1 MVSSVEVRS
10 VSSHVPVLASEI
22 TVKRPVVPSVKPVV
36 VSVQA
41 EDVII
46 VLGVLLVRRAQSET
60 VDVLLIVSFKAFRSL
75 HRTNLLI
82 NN

>member
-22 TVKRPVVPSVKPVV
+22 TVERPVVPSVKPVV

-46 VLGVLLVRRAQSET
+46 FVVVSE
-60 VDVLLIVSFKAFRSL
+60 R
-75 HRTNLLI
+75 
-82 NN
+82 

>member
-36 VSVQA
+36 VPVQA
-41 EDVII
+41 DVII
-46 VLGVLLVRRAQSET
+46 VLLVSGR
-60 VDVLLIVSFKAFRSL
+60 
-75 HRTNLLI
+75 
-82 NN
+82 

>member
-46 VLGVLLVRRAQSET
+46 FVVVSE
-60 VDVLLIVSFKAFRSL
+60 R
-75 HRTNLLI
+75 
-82 NN
+82 